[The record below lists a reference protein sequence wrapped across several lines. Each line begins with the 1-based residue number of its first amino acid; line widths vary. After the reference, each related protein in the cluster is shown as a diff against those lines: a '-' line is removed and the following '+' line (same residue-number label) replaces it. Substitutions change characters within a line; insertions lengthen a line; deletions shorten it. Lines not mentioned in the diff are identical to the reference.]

1 MLQIIKQHQKKYPQV
16 HEYKKAEKQWNDIF
30 GVTEKQIR
38 AAVDEIEASIAYTMA
53 QNHMCGVG
61 NYWLNQQYNLFCET
75 CRDQPEEQPYY
86 LLKLERYEGE
96 ECVNTEFGIT
106 DTDSIDREELEKAIR
121 RLLYQAISNGAIL
134 QVETDEKV
142 QWTMTDPDCLQC
154 LRVLSESSRV
164 YELVQVN
171 DYTEIDYGYRVAH
184 GIIYLDRYSNTEIE
198 IFFVM
203 SLFSAL

>member
-1 MLQIIKQHQKKYPQV
+1 
-16 HEYKKAEKQWNDIF
+16 
-30 GVTEKQIR
+30 
-38 AAVDEIEASIAYTMA
+38 
-53 QNHMCGVG
+53 MCGVG

-75 CRDQPEEQPYY
+75 CRDQSEEQPYY

-121 RLLYQAISNGAIL
+121 RLLYQQYLTG
-134 QVETDEKV
+134 QYEKV

-198 IFFVM
+198 IFLVM
-203 SLFSAL
+203 SLFRTL

>member
-38 AAVDEIEASIAYTMA
+38 AAVDEIEASISYTMA

-75 CRDQPEEQPYY
+75 CRDQSEEQPYY

-106 DTDSIDREELEKAIR
+106 DTDSIDREELERAIR
-121 RLLYQAISNGAIL
+121 RLLYQ
-134 QVETDEKV
+134 Q
-142 QWTMTDPDCLQC
+142 
-154 LRVLSESSRV
+154 
-164 YELVQVN
+164 
-171 DYTEIDYGYRVAH
+171 
-184 GIIYLDRYSNTEIE
+184 YLTGQYCR
-198 IFFVM
+198 
-203 SLFSAL
+203 